1 MTNRVALAFSGGL
14 DTTVCVPLL
23 EEEYGY
29 DEVVGVTVDVGQPEA
44 EFEEAEETAEALDL
58 EHYVVD
64 AREEFAEL
72 CFDSVRANATY
83 QGYPLGTALARPVI
97 AEAILGIA
105 EEHDCDAL
113 AHGCTGKGN
122 DQLRFET
129 VWRGSD
135 REVIAPVRE
144 LGLTR
149 EWETEYADEKGLPVE
164 GGNEG
169 AWSIDT
175 NLWSRSVEGDDL
187 EDPTHVPPEEIYDWT
202 TTPGD
207 AEGEALVE
215 IGFEMGFPVTLNIVE
230 ETSTGSQPS
239 AENGEAT
246 DPVELIKELNELAGQ
261 YGVGRTDMMEDRMLG
276 LKVRENYE
284 HPAATVLLTA
294 HEALEGLV
302 FTESEREFK
311 QRIDDQWA
319 KQGYEGLVDSP
330 LVNSLE
336 GYLDAGQEK
345 VTGTV
350 TVKLQGG
357 QCRPVARD
365 SEYGVYSE
373 SAASFNTETV
383 DGIEQADATGVA
395 KYHGFQERLA
405 DRVLENAKTGEGGE
419 TLAAD
424 GGCEDERSESSTG
437 AGSEAT
443 RERNEDGEADG

>member
-1 MTNRVALAFSGGL
+1 MTKRVALAFSGGL

-29 DEVVGVTVDVGQPEA
+29 DEVVGVTVDVGQPEE
-44 EFEEAEETAEALDL
+44 EFDEAEETAEALDL

-64 AREEFAEL
+64 AKTEFAEL

-97 AEAILGIA
+97 AEAILGVA

-129 VWRGSD
+129 VWRASD
-135 REVIAPVRE
+135 KEVIAPVRE

-149 EWETEYADEKGLPVE
+149 EWEIEYADEKNLPVE

-187 EDPTHVPPEEIYDWT
+187 EDPTYVPPEDIYDWT
-202 TTPGD
+202 TTPGEVD
-207 AEGEALVE
+207 GEELVE
-215 IGFEMGFPVTLNIVE
+215 IGFEMGYPVTLNG
-230 ETSTGSQPS
+230 ETVDS
-239 AENGEAT
+239 
-246 DPVELIKELNELAGQ
+246 VELIGELNEIAGA

-294 HEALEGLV
+294 HQALEDLVLTKEERSFKKGIEQEWAEKAYEGLV
-302 FTESEREFK
+302 F
-311 QRIDDQWA
+311 A
-319 KQGYEGLVDSP
+319 PLVDA
-330 LVNSLE
+330 
-336 GYLDAGQEK
+336 LDAFIGETQDV
-345 VTGTV
+345 VTGTA
-350 TVKLQGG
+350 TVKVQGG
-357 QCRPVARD
+357 SCRAVARD
-365 SEYGVYSE
+365 SEYAVYSE
-373 SAASFNTETV
+373 EMASFNTEDV
-383 DGIEQADATGVA
+383 AGIAQEDATGVA

-405 DRVLENAKTGEGGE
+405 NSVKANALDRSPAVT
-419 TLAAD
+419 D
-424 GGCEDERSESSTG
+424 GGADTDSTTDDSE
-437 AGSEAT
+437 E
-443 RERNEDGEADG
+443 

>member
-1 MTNRVALAFSGGL
+1 MTKRVALAFSGGL

-29 DEVVGVTVDVGQPEA
+29 DEVVGVTVDVGQPEE
-44 EFEEAEETAEALDL
+44 EFDEAEETAEALDL

-64 AREEFAEL
+64 ATEAFAEL
-72 CFDSVRANATY
+72 CLDSVRANATY

-97 AEAILGIA
+97 AEAILDVA

-129 VWRGSD
+129 VWRASD
-135 REVIAPVRE
+135 KEVIAPVRE

-149 EWETEYADEKGLPVE
+149 EWEIEYADEKDLPVE

-187 EDPTHVPPEEIYDWT
+187 EDPTYVPPEDIYDWT
-202 TTPGD
+202 ATPGEVD
-207 AEGEALVE
+207 GEELVE
-215 IGFEMGFPVTLNIVE
+215 IGFEMGYPVTLN
-230 ETSTGSQPS
+230 
-239 AENGEAT
+239 GE
-246 DPVELIKELNELAGQ
+246 PVDSVTLIEELNEIAGQ

-294 HEALEGLV
+294 HEALEQLV
-302 FTESEREFK
+302 FTKSERDFK
-311 QRIDDQWA
+311 QQIDDQWA
-319 KQGYEGLVDSP
+319 QQGYKGLVDSP

-365 SEYGVYSE
+365 SAYGVYSE

-405 DRVLENAKTGEGGE
+405 NRVLENVKTGGDGE

-424 GGCEDERSESSTG
+424 GGEDERSESSTG

-443 RERNEDGEADG
+443 RGRGGEDDE